1 MKKFRLGFCSNY
13 TLPHIGWTII
23 FLLGVSVG
31 CSGPNTREISNFRHS
46 LTANTGIY
54 QDIQADSVA
63 TLYSTGCASC
73 HGPQGQGSEGGSP
86 LLGTIF
92 QSRWQEKSIGDLF
105 EITKQTMP
113 KNNPASY
120 DDKTYAALVA
130 FILRLN
136 HFPAGE
142 NSLSSQKKDLDLILF
157 GPPAPNTVPY
167 KFAPRVVDKGILS
180 IEGEWPQH
188 RSDMG
193 STNYSAL
200 DQINR
205 NNAKEL
211 KILWR
216 WKTENFG
223 PSPEYNYEATPLMVK
238 GILYT
243 TAGSSRTVA
252 AIDGRNGETLWTFK
266 LNEGERSAYAPRQN
280 SGRGVA
286 YWKNDAGPD
295 RIIYVTPAY
304 QLVALNANNGQ
315 LVTEFGIN
323 GIVDLRKGLGL
334 DPVKSPIGS
343 TSPPI
348 IINHVIIVGSCF
360 PPGLAAP
367 TMKEIRG
374 DISAYDVKTGKKLWI
389 FHTIPQAGEY
399 GNETWENES
408 WKYTG
413 NVGSWPPLSGDEELG
428 YVYLPLEAATGDF
441 YGGHRHGDNLFSQ
454 SLVCLDA
461 KTGKRVW
468 HYQTIHH
475 DIWDYDLPAPPV
487 LADLNVEGKTIK
499 SVAQVTKQGFVF
511 VLDRVSGKPIWP
523 IEERKVPASTIPG
536 EKTAPTQPYPT
547 KPAPFELQEVN
558 EDVLLDF
565 TPELKKEAIKIAGK
579 YKMGSVYTPIER
591 YDPPRI
597 SGTLMLPSPT
607 GGANWQG
614 AVLDPETNILYI
626 SSTTAI
632 EAMALFSEP
641 NISDMKYVA
650 WWTGGFG
657 AGQGGPSGLPLVKP
671 PWGRITAID
680 LNRGEHVWMIPNG
693 DTPEWVK
700 NHPALKG
707 VQLARTG
714 NADRVGL
721 LVTKTLLFAGEG
733 AGLYGAVGGGGNKFR
748 AHDKNTGEILAEITL
763 PANQSGVPMTYSI
776 NGKQYIVMAIGAKDH
791 PGELVALGLK

>member
-1 MKKFRLGFCSNY
+1 M
-13 TLPHIGWTII
+13 
-23 FLLGVSVG
+23 
-31 CSGPNTREISNFRHS
+31 NFRWWS
-46 LTANTGIY
+46 NSPKCLPSIVVVVCMYAGCGAPNPKENSTFTERLNANAGIY
-54 QDIQADSVA
+54 LDIQADSVS
-63 TLYSTGCASC
+63 TLYSTGCAGC
-73 HGPQGQGSEGGSP
+73 HGQKGQGSEGGSS
-86 LLGTIF
+86 LVGTLF

-120 DDKTYAALVA
+120 DDQTYAALVA
-130 FILRLN
+130 FMLRLN
-136 HFPAGE
+136 NFPAGE
-142 NSLSSQKKDLDLILF
+142 KSLPSEKKELDLIRY
-157 GPPAPNTVPY
+157 GPPALNKVPY
-167 KFAPRVVDKGILS
+167 KFAPRVIDTGILS

-188 RSDMG
+188 RSDFG
-193 STNYSAL
+193 STNYSPL

-205 NNAKEL
+205 SNAREL

-223 PSPEYNYEATPLMVK
+223 PTPEYNYEATPLMIK

-243 TAGSSRTVA
+243 TAGSSRVIA

-266 LNEGERSAYAPRQN
+266 LNEGERAAYAPRQN

-286 YWKNDAGPD
+286 YWKNNDGHD
-295 RIIYVTPAY
+295 RVIYVTPAY
-304 QLVALNANNGQ
+304 QLVALDATNGQ
-315 LVTEFGIN
+315 LIKSFGEQ
-323 GIVDLRKGLGL
+323 GIVDLRKGLGM
-334 DPVKSPIGS
+334 DPIKSPIGS

-348 IINHVIIVGSCF
+348 IVNNVIIAGSCF

-367 TMKEIRG
+367 TRKEVRG
-374 DISAYDVKTGKKLWI
+374 DISAYDVKSGKKLWI

-399 GNETWENES
+399 GLDTWAEES

-413 NVGSWPPLSGDEELG
+413 NVGSWPPLTADPELG

-441 YGGHRHGDNLFSQ
+441 YGGHRQGDNLFSQ
-454 SLVCLDA
+454 SIICLDV
-461 KTGKRVW
+461 KTGERVW

-487 LADLNVEGKTIK
+487 LADLKVDGREVKAL
-499 SVAQVTKQGFVF
+499 AQVTKQGFVF
-511 VLDRVSGKPIWP
+511 VLDRVTGKPVWP
-523 IEERKVPASTIPG
+523 IEERPVPASTIPG
-536 EKTAPTQPYPT
+536 EKASPTQPFPT

-558 EDVLLDF
+558 ENVLIDF
-565 TPELKKEAIKIAGK
+565 TPALKKEAIKIAGK
-579 YKMGSVYTPIER
+579 YKMGSIYTPIEL
-591 YDPPRI
+591 YDPPRL

-693 DTPEWVK
+693 DTPDWVK

-707 VQLARTG
+707 VNLPRTG

-748 AHDKNTGEILAEITL
+748 AHDKSTGEIIAEVTL

-776 NGKQYIVMAIGAKDH
+776 NGKQYIVLAIGAKDH